1 MTDIDD
7 CRRAI
12 LDLGSEDY
20 YHLADAATYLPNIS
34 PARRVE
40 LAREAMRQLLH
51 EGLVQ
56 IYFGRL
62 ATNEVDSVPLMKA
75 LVVIQDSTAWNAE
88 YPEAGTYSFANT
100 DAGDDEYRRTWR
112 PSSG

>member
-20 YHLADAATYLPNIS
+20 YHLADAAVYLPTIS
-34 PARRVE
+34 PARRLEV
-40 LAREAMRQLLH
+40 AREAMRQLLN
-51 EGLVQ
+51 EGLVGL
-56 IYFGRL
+56 YFGRM
-62 ATNEVDSVPLMKA
+62 ATNEVDPVPLVRA
-75 LVVIQDSTAWNAE
+75 LEVIEDSSAWNGE
-88 YPEAGTYSFANT
+88 HTEPDVYCFANT

-112 PSSG
+112 PGPG

>member
-20 YHLADAATYLPNIS
+20 YHLADAATYLPTIA

-40 LAREAMRQLLH
+40 VAREAMRQLLR
-51 EGLVQ
+51 EGLVGL
-56 IYFGRL
+56 YYGRM
-62 ATNEVDSVPLMKA
+62 ATNDVDAVPLIRA
-75 LVVIQDSTAWNAE
+75 LEVIQDSTAWNSE
-88 YPEAGTYSFANT
+88 NTETGVFCFANT
-100 DAGDDEYRRTWR
+100 DAGDVEYRRTWR